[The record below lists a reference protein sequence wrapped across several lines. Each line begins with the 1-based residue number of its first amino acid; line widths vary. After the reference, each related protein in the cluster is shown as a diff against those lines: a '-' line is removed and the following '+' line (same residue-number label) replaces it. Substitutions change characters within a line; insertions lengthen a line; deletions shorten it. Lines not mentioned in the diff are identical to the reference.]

1 MGGGPWPACPPLLFN
16 LLTVL
21 VMIQDL
27 YLQDLRRKWMG
38 AAAAAENYAAK
49 IAPGDRFD
57 LCEPWELEHLES
69 LERRVYEYK
78 LAYIE
83 LAGRVN

>member
-1 MGGGPWPACPPLLFN
+1 
-16 LLTVL
+16 
-21 VMIQDL
+21 
-27 YLQDLRRKWMG
+27 MG
-38 AAAAAENYAAK
+38 AAAAAEKYAAK

-57 LCEPWELEHLES
+57 LCEPWQLEHLEA

>member
-16 LLTVL
+16 PETLCVR
-21 VMIQDL
+21 IQDL
-27 YLQDLRRKWMG
+27 YRKWMG

-57 LCEPWELEHLES
+57 LCEPWQLEHLES

-83 LAGRVN
+83 LAGREN

>member
-1 MGGGPWPACPPLLFN
+1 MGSGCLTAPGSANNF
-16 LLTVL
+16 LTVL

-27 YLQDLRRKWMG
+27 YRRWMG
-38 AAAAAENYAAK
+38 AAAAAEKYAAK

-57 LCEPWELEHLES
+57 LCEPWELEHLEA

>member
-1 MGGGPWPACPPLLFN
+1 MGGGPWPACPPLLFYFKTVFVM
-16 LLTVL
+16 LL
-21 VMIQDL
+21 DL
-27 YLQDLRRKWMG
+27 YRKWMG

-57 LCEPWELEHLES
+57 LCEPWQLEHLES

-78 LAYIE
+78 LAYIR
-83 LAGRVN
+83 LAGE